1 MTAGLVALRSGVP
14 DRPASW
20 EQLLREVVRAEFQ
33 VEVYRPQAGDPV
45 LFGPACA
52 VAGCD
57 ARGLQRGEGIRG
69 YLCQAHAVMWR
80 RDGEPPQEAWLQD
93 GARSLR
99 RARVVAGCVAVGCR
113 RSAHTHG
120 LCQPHYG
127 HWRRAGRPPL
137 QAFVADA
144 PAARTGVVDCRVE
157 GCAFAAIVGEQLCD
171 AHYKGFRW
179 LRWRRGELDLE
190 CYLLYVDAGRERGG
204 PRFDLRGVGPIV
216 ALELGYALQCR
227 KDARGAAMTPLIFGQ
242 VVRWLRDR
250 PVDSLLIGSD
260 AAWARAAGER
270 FSDGSRANP
279 LGWLRSC
286 RSALQR
292 LRDERHGGEVWEWDT
307 WPTDRIDTGGR
318 YAHQPVR
325 RIYFSDIEP
334 SWLRALAK
342 RWARYRIT
350 TTSKSPASVAVSTSS
365 LRRFTGWL
373 AERDALPSGPAGI
386 TRGLLEE
393 YRAHVHTLPVSAMRR
408 NGLLTDL
415 KVFLDDVRLHDW
427 APGLPAN
434 ATYYRGEIPNKTFA
448 LPRFIDEF
456 VMGQIDNDDN
466 LARLPDETTR
476 TLIVV
481 LIETGLRSVDA
492 RHLPF
497 DPVTTDQAGAP
508 YLRFVNHKLS
518 REAIIPI
525 SQRLLDQ
532 VRRQQTHLHDRYGSD
547 PPLLLPRP
555 RSNPDGD
562 KPFSASLLTTRLDR
576 WMVDGDIRD
585 AAGNPARV
593 TSHQF
598 RHTLGTRMINNEVPL
613 DTVRR
618 MLDHASPEMTNRY
631 ATIKDQTLRRE
642 WERFRQ
648 RVNIQGE
655 LIPLDP
661 GASPMSDA
669 AWALENL
676 ARAKQT
682 LPNGYCG
689 LPLQQSCPHPNACL
703 TCDSFL
709 TTVEFLDQHRDQLA
723 RTERLIAQ
731 AADEGRQRLVEMNE
745 PVRLNL
751 VRIIEGLEALEDA
764 DDC

>member
-1 MTAGLVALRSGVP
+1 MYP

-33 VEVYRPQAGDPV
+33 VEVYRPQAGDPA

-57 ARGLQRGEGIRG
+57 ARGLQRREGIRG

-171 AHYKGFRW
+171 AHYEGFRW

-325 RIYFSDIEP
+325 RI
-334 SWLRALAK
+334 
-342 RWARYRIT
+342 
-350 TTSKSPASVAVSTSS
+350 
-365 LRRFTGWL
+365 
-373 AERDALPSGPAGI
+373 
-386 TRGLLEE
+386 
-393 YRAHVHTLPVSAMRR
+393 
-408 NGLLTDL
+408 
-415 KVFLDDVRLHDW
+415 
-427 APGLPAN
+427 
-434 ATYYRGEIPNKTFA
+434 
-448 LPRFIDEF
+448 
-456 VMGQIDNDDN
+456 
-466 LARLPDETTR
+466 
-476 TLIVV
+476 
-481 LIETGLRSVDA
+481 
-492 RHLPF
+492 
-497 DPVTTDQAGAP
+497 
-508 YLRFVNHKLS
+508 
-518 REAIIPI
+518 
-525 SQRLLDQ
+525 
-532 VRRQQTHLHDRYGSD
+532 
-547 PPLLLPRP
+547 
-555 RSNPDGD
+555 
-562 KPFSASLLTTRLDR
+562 
-576 WMVDGDIRD
+576 
-585 AAGNPARV
+585 
-593 TSHQF
+593 
-598 RHTLGTRMINNEVPL
+598 
-613 DTVRR
+613 
-618 MLDHASPEMTNRY
+618 
-631 ATIKDQTLRRE
+631 
-642 WERFRQ
+642 
-648 RVNIQGE
+648 
-655 LIPLDP
+655 
-661 GASPMSDA
+661 
-669 AWALENL
+669 
-676 ARAKQT
+676 
-682 LPNGYCG
+682 
-689 LPLQQSCPHPNACL
+689 
-703 TCDSFL
+703 
-709 TTVEFLDQHRDQLA
+709 
-723 RTERLIAQ
+723 
-731 AADEGRQRLVEMNE
+731 
-745 PVRLNL
+745 
-751 VRIIEGLEALEDA
+751 
-764 DDC
+764 